1 MPLGRKPFS
10 SKYCVLRRSSQA
22 LTKSPLHFFRVSLRS
37 SSGRS
42 GNMVCSSAT
51 LPSSSRVATFTSL
64 GNSSVANLS
73 ERVSLKSVKSVK
85 SALLVGNLVELE
97 GLTIAGTSRPA
108 RSPGLWSPA
117 SPDSSFPP
125 MLTELKPD
133 SSSRVATWARSSRMP
148 RTWWN
153 CSSLARS

>member
-10 SKYCVLRRSSQA
+10 SKYCMLRRSSQA

-51 LPSSSRVATFTSL
+51 LPSSSRVATLTSL
-64 GNSSVANLS
+64 ESSRVENLS

-85 SALLVGNLVELE
+85 SPQSVGSLVELE
-97 GLTIAGTSRPA
+97 GLAMAGALRPMRLSGKSPTSPE
-108 RSPGLWSPA
+108 
-117 SPDSSFPP
+117 SSSPP
-125 MLTELKPD
+125 MLIELKPAV
-133 SSSRVATWARSSRMP
+133 SSMAASWARPSRML
-148 RTWWN
+148 RAWLNW
-153 CSSLARS
+153 SLLDRS